1 MLSVEGAADSDV
13 GAFENIAKIVKK
25 SKVYEMDSN
34 FANPALSTLKIL
46 SGGHHTTRV
55 TDNLRSDALKLCAS
69 SDKSVTVACGPKF
82 AKLHW
87 HSQERTFA
95 SQQLPLDLSPERLY
109 NASGFWSKLRHIGTL
124 DTQSAKFV
132 PNSDTQLAEL
142 DLNHEV
148 INMFFS
154 ELSLFAA
161 LPRMLTAE
169 KLLQDDV
176 PDFVYLSLA
185 GLQKIKKHYGNKS
198 PEFVSATR
206 VLNIAVPAILSE
218 WRTVLGGKLQ
228 EIVYLKKTGTRA
240 VELGAH
246 ETAVRRKL
254 LATNGTNPFKT
265 SGPKPV
271 TTGVI
276 YTLSDIGE
284 YQIVLWMTFLGV
296 IVVFAASVAL
306 GNMSF
311 LEDDAGLY
319 SSFKA
324 TEDYGEMRHGHVHDD

>member
-1 MLSVEGAADSDV
+1 
-13 GAFENIAKIVKK
+13 
-25 SKVYEMDSN
+25 MDSN
-34 FANPALSTLKIL
+34 FANPALSTLKML
-46 SGGHHTTRV
+46 SGGHRTTRV

-87 HSQERTFA
+87 QSQERTFA

-124 DTQSAKFV
+124 DRQSAKFV

-154 ELSLFAA
+154 ELSLFAS
-161 LPRMLTAE
+161 LPRMLTA
-169 KLLQDDV
+169 KRLLQDDV

-228 EIVYLKKTGTRA
+228 EMVYFKKTGTRS
-240 VELGAH
+240 VEPGAH

-254 LATNGTNPFKT
+254 LATA
-265 SGPKPV
+265 SGPKPA

-276 YTLSDIGE
+276 YTLSDIAE